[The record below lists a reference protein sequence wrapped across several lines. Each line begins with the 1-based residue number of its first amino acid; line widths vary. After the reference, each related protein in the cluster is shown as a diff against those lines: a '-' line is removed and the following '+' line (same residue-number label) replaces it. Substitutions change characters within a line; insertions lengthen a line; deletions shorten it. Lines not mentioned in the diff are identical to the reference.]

1 MHAWQSVV
9 EWLHEHPSRRILIVA
24 AGYHDEEGNW
34 HPKEGAA
41 TFELNT
47 RLPDGRQVASRVQIL
62 DEIMMEPLA
71 SDMIVH
77 EAKMAIAALL
87 AREPA

>member
-9 EWLHEHPSRRILIVA
+9 EWLHEHPSRRIVIVA

-47 RLPDGRQVASRVQIL
+47 RLPDGRQVASRVQIR
-62 DEIMMEPLA
+62 DELMLEPSARDL
-71 SDMIVH
+71 IVH
-77 EAKMAIAALL
+77 EAKAAIAAML

>member
-1 MHAWQSVV
+1 MPAWQSVV
-9 EWLHEHPSRRILIVA
+9 EWLHEHPSRRIVIVA

-47 RLPDGRQVASRVQIL
+47 RLPDGRQVASRVQVR
-62 DEIMMEPLA
+62 DEIMMEPRA
-71 SDMIVH
+71 HDMIVH
-77 EAKMAIAALL
+77 EAKTAIAALL

>member
-9 EWLHEHPSRRILIVA
+9 EWLHEHPSRRIVIVA
-24 AGYHDEEGNW
+24 AGYHDKKGNW
-34 HPKEGAA
+34 HPEEGAA

-47 RLPDGRQVASRVQIL
+47 RLPDGRQVASRVQIR
-62 DEIMMEPLA
+62 DELMLEPSAGDL
-71 SDMIVH
+71 IVH
-77 EAKMAIAALL
+77 EAKTAIAAML

>member
-1 MHAWQSVV
+1 V
-9 EWLHEHPSRRILIVA
+9 IVA
-24 AGYHDEEGNW
+24 AGYHDKEGNW
-34 HPKEGAA
+34 HPQEGAA

-62 DEIMMEPLA
+62 DELMIEPA
-71 SDMIVH
+71 AGDWIVQ
-77 EAKMAIAALL
+77 ETKTAIAALL

>member
-9 EWLHEHPSRRILIVA
+9 EWLHEHPSRRIMIVA

-47 RLPDGRQVASRVQIL
+47 RLPDGRKVASRVQIL

-87 AREPA
+87 AREQA